1 ADERLRRAH
10 ERGPD
15 DDRRTRARDD
25 AAADTAAPG
34 GAAPTARLGRT
45 AADVRN
51 NALSVPVV
59 CQVVDCSGTVTLVPK
74 TAHAAAVVT
83 YGSAKFTGKAGK
95 SRAVKVKLNQRG
107 RALLKHHK
115 KVVVSARIA

>member
-1 ADERLRRAH
+1 M
-10 ERGPD
+10 
-15 DDRRTRARDD
+15 
-25 AAADTAAPG
+25 
-34 GAAPTARLGRT
+34 RLGRT

-74 TAHAAAVVT
+74 TGARAAAVVT

-95 SRAVKVKLNQRG
+95 SRTVKVKLNQRG
-107 RALLKHHK
+107 RALLKHRK
-115 KVVVSARIA
+115 KVVVSARIALKGQATPLTTQLTLRRR